1 MKCRKSVLDL
11 DKTAKYKML
20 QNNSP
25 VLLLLFWNKRDQRSD
40 VQVSQKDGEKSESS
54 TKKNQRVRCLFKNW
68 QLHILACEKVYA
80 IFSVIFFFRFLKV
93 HRENGD
99 DNLRKQKLILAIQL
113 WTKQNC
119 WKHLCFIRSIF
130 IRMQTV

>member
-20 QNNSP
+20 IVLSCCCCFEISATRVQMYRSP
-25 VLLLLFWNKRDQRSD
+25 KKMVKN
-40 VQVSQKDGEKSESS
+40 QKAQQ
-54 TKKNQRVRCLFKNW
+54 KKNQRVRCLFKNW

-80 IFSVIFFFRFLKV
+80 IFSVNFFFRFLKV